1 MPDFSLIAQNKPGD
15 SVSERSEKIVF
26 APAVGC
32 CSYFFVRPIN
42 HPLCSIR
49 SHPREVE
56 NEIDIRLV
64 GLRNFEGQTSRARKG
79 HQSRYFREWRRVNR
93 AKLSIDR
100 QAKLV

>member
-32 CSYFFVRPIN
+32 CSYFFVRPMN

-49 SHPREVE
+49 SHQREVE

-64 GLRNFEGQTSRARKG
+64 GLGNFEGQNPELGKVISPVI
-79 HQSRYFREWRRVNR
+79 FVNG
-93 AKLSIDR
+93 AASTALN
-100 QAKLV
+100 